1 LTLQNRVPES
11 VAVVAFFESAR
22 MAKLLPPQQA
32 AQLAAIHTT
41 GGIPANWLAE
51 ALVSQ
56 KIPTTMIGNVR
67 NAQPLLI
74 KSPLLNVGIYPGSGG
89 WPFVRDGRRE
99 ERKMILD
106 LLEQTAPEIVH
117 AMWTLEG
124 GRAVAD
130 WSGPKVLTVHDTA
143 WDYAR
148 LGFGMAPI
156 TLAYSARWL
165 ANTAATLAGFQ
176 HVIAVSPFVEEYLR
190 RRHRFRGAIR
200 VIPNAIPEIDPK
212 LEASRP
218 FPKSGTITFGC
229 YGGPGRIKNVLNA
242 ISALRLLQVTVPDTR
257 LQVFGSGWGARDK
270 QQLGGNGVEFR
281 GALLHGEFLRAMAE
295 EIDVWVH
302 TARIEAHPITICEAV
317 KCGCA
322 VIAGR
327 NSGGVAWTL
336 DEGRAGML
344 VDVER
349 PAEIA
354 EAMRAL
360 IMDRTVADAMI
371 AHGRL
376 FIREHFSPEAAL
388 ERHLQYY
395 SDILNHAGETD

>member
-1 LTLQNRVPES
+1 
-11 VAVVAFFESAR
+11 
-22 MAKLLPPQQA
+22 
-32 AQLAAIHTT
+32 
-41 GGIPANWLAE
+41 
-51 ALVSQ
+51 
-56 KIPTTMIGNVR
+56 
-67 NAQPLLI
+67 LLI

-89 WPFVRDGRRE
+89 WPFVRDGRRQ
-99 ERKMILD
+99 EREMILA
-106 LLEQTAPEIVH
+106 LLKETAPEIVH

-130 WSGPKVLTVHDTA
+130 WAGPKVLTVHDTA
-143 WDYAR
+143 WEYVLR
-148 LGFGMAPI
+148 GVSLNPI
-156 TLAYSARWL
+156 HLAYCARWL
-165 ANTAATLAGFQ
+165 ANTSATLAGFQ

-190 RRHRFRGAIR
+190 RRHRYRGAIR

-212 LEASRP
+212 LAASRP
-218 FPKSGTITFGC
+218 FPKSGTVTFGC

-242 ISALRLLQVTVPDTR
+242 IRAFRLLQPTVPDIR
-257 LQVFGSGWGARDK
+257 LHIFGSGWGARDK

-281 GALLHGEFLRAMAE
+281 GALLHSDFLRAMAE
-295 EIDVWVH
+295 EVDIWVH
-302 TARIEAHPITICEAV
+302 TARIEAHPITPCEAIQ
-317 KCGCA
+317 CGCA

-354 EAMRAL
+354 DVMRAL
-360 IMDRTVADAMI
+360 MMDRVAADAMI

-376 FIREHFSPEAAL
+376 FIRENFSPEVAL
-388 ERHLQYY
+388 ERHLHYY
-395 SDILNHAGETD
+395 RDILNNAGGTTG